1 MVASSTEINI
11 SDVIESGSIVTHFQP
26 ITSIRRKAVVGI
38 EALSRSIAPDGTQV
52 SPAKLFALAETAG
65 LTLELDRVC
74 REQAMKSFLPLHKRN
89 PDMVLFINLHSE
101 AVTQD
106 TGSHYCLTNFVQRI
120 GLDPRNVAV
129 EILESE
135 FKDIATL
142 RTAVEHYKSR
152 GFLVALDDL
161 GVGHSNLD
169 RIAHI
174 KPDLLKVDRS
184 LLSGIH
190 LDFYKQEI
198 FKAIVML
205 SERIGGWTIS
215 EGIEEQAEAITALDL
230 GGDMLQGY
238 YFARPGKLDVKDV
251 QPEYNSERIEDT
263 AANFKAFM
271 VEKFERLRARREDRI
286 SITKFIAAQL
296 QSSALSANDI
306 SLKLRDL
313 IASHANIESAC
324 ILNLSGVQVG
334 DTSWHTQ
341 RVQNQKTIIF
351 HPPTNGTDHSLKEYY
366 YLLPQFKDG
375 MYETAPYVPLPSGD
389 LCITVTA
396 LFEIA
401 DGQFILCLHIKAAS
415 VELHSPVAVAMA

>member
-1 MVASSTEINI
+1 MVATNDEISI
-11 SDVIESGSIVTHFQP
+11 SDVIESGSIATHFQP
-26 ITSIRRKAVVGI
+26 ITSIRRKAVIGI
-38 EALSRSIAPDGTQV
+38 EALSRAIAADGKQV

-74 REQAMKSFLPLHKRN
+74 REQAMKSFLPLHTRN

-101 AVTQD
+101 AVIND
-106 TGSHYCLTNFVQRI
+106 TGSRHCLTNAVKRI
-120 GLDPRNVAV
+120 GLDPRNVAI

-135 FKDIATL
+135 FKDVATL
-142 RTAVEHYKSR
+142 RTAIEHYKSR

-190 LDFYKQEI
+190 RDFYKQEI

-215 EGIEEQAEAITALDL
+215 EGIEEQAEAITALNL

-238 YFARPGKLDVKDV
+238 YFARPGKLDEKNA
-251 QPEYNSERIEDT
+251 QPEYNAERIEDT
-263 AANFKAFM
+263 ASNFKAFM
-271 VEKFERLRARREDRI
+271 VEKFEHLRARREDRV
-286 SITKFIAAQL
+286 SVTKNIAAQL
-296 QSSALSANDI
+296 QSSVLSVEDI
-306 SLKLRDL
+306 SLKLGDL
-313 IASHANIESAC
+313 IASYENIESAC

-341 RVQNQKTIIF
+341 HVQKQKTIIF

-396 LFEIA
+396 FFETA
-401 DGQFILCLHIKAAS
+401 DGKFILCLHTKAAS
-415 VELHSPVAVAMA
+415 IEFHSPVAVAMA